1 MAELKNQHKKMA
13 EGDLGVGQKLKKG
26 GEVKANP
33 FAKAKGKKCGGKAG
47 K

>member
-1 MAELKNQHKKMA
+1 MAELKSQHKKMA

-26 GEVKANP
+26 GAVCAPAPKP
-33 FAKAKGKKCGGKAG
+33 KGKKCGGKAG